1 MASGFILE
9 LGDFK
14 TFGKTDP
21 FCRDKTLRG
30 NRPGGKVMMEIFYFF
45 PNNYLEQLNMVPKCR
60 LRSTST
66 TQIDKNYKKELLKIL
81 KAVWNPFQKKT
92 VLLLYLVN
100 TNEIP
105 DNFSL
110 GPVSAKNT

>member
-1 MASGFILE
+1 
-9 LGDFK
+9 
-14 TFGKTDP
+14 
-21 FCRDKTLRG
+21 
-30 NRPGGKVMMEIFYFF
+30 MMEIFYFF

-66 TQIDKNYKKELLKIL
+66 TQIDKNDKKELLKIL
-81 KAVWNPFQKKT
+81 KTVWNPFQKKT

-110 GPVSAKNT
+110 GPVSAKNTWHDIWHPISVLQLATCRFWLCVC

>member
-66 TQIDKNYKKELLKIL
+66 TQIDKNDKKRTFK
-81 KAVWNPFQKKT
+81 NPQGC
-92 VLLLYLVN
+92 L
-100 TNEIP
+100 E
-105 DNFSL
+105 SL
-110 GPVSAKNT
+110 PEEDCTLIVSGKY